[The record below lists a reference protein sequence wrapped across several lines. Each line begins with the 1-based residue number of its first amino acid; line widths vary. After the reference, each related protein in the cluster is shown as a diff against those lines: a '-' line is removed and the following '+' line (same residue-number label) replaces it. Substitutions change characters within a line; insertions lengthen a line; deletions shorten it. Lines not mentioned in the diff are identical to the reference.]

1 MGAEAGLVIE
11 LIQTVGFPIVLVIAM
26 GYFIWQLWKQ
36 SVTRENKLMEFNDK
50 TIGIL
55 NLYAE
60 RLGVIEEDVKFIK
73 DELTK

>member
-1 MGAEAGLVIE
+1 MGEPSVVIE

-36 SVTRENKLMEFNDK
+36 SVERENKLMEFNDK
-50 TIGIL
+50 ALGTL

-73 DELTK
+73 DELLK